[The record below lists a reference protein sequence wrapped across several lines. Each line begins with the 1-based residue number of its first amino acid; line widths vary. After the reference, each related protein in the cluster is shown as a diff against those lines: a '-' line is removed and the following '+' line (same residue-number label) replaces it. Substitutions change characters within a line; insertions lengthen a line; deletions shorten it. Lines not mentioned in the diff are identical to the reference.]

1 MRESL
6 QDKPSPTTMH
16 DWNCKGIVL
25 QLSREKKRKVWL
37 TSGQVARMLE
47 LSRAKSERDHLLIS
61 LMRYGLRCGE
71 IVGWRGLP
79 GIRIADIRDEGIWV
93 KGKGYARGIVQDR
106 LVPLPKGIVRQLRRY
121 ASLDDNTDNQGSDE
135 LRIFPISEVRAEKIV
150 KAYAKKAGIEDWE
163 KVGPHRLRAFF
174 ATDAKDK
181 GLDAFTI
188 RDLMRHKNITT
199 TNLYVG
205 QSSTERLAKI
215 VQQLSAT

>member
-1 MRESL
+1 MIKLAE
-6 QDKPSPTTMH
+6 
-16 DWNCKGIVL
+16 G
-25 QLSREKKRKVWL
+25 
-37 TSGQVARMLE
+37 
-47 LSRAKSERDHLLIS
+47 KSQRDHLLLL

-79 GIRIADIRDEGIWV
+79 GIRINDIRDEGIWV

-106 LVPLPKGIVRQLRRY
+106 LVPIPRELIAQLRRY
-121 ASLDDNTDNQGSDE
+121 TAGTFVGHIHEKYEDKVFL
-135 LRIFPISEVRAEKIV
+135 ISEVRAEQIV
-150 KAYAKKAGIEDWE
+150 KQYAREAGIDDWE
-163 KVGPHRLRAFF
+163 RVGPHRLRAFF

-205 QSSTERLAKI
+205 QSSTERLAKL
-215 VQQLSAT
+215 VEELAKAETNTSPFTTRN

>member
-1 MRESL
+1 LVRMKKRKIWL
-6 QDKPSPTTMH
+6 TTSQVNKM
-16 DWNCKGIVL
+16 L
-25 QLSREKKRKVWL
+25 QLSK
-37 TSGQVARMLE
+37 AR
-47 LSRAKSERDHLLIS
+47 SERDYLLLE

-79 GIRIADIRDEGIWV
+79 GIRTADIRNEGIWV

-106 LVPLPKGIVRQLRRY
+106 LIPMPKELIQQLRRY
-121 ASLDDNTDNQGSDE
+121 AGQRLHETPFEHLDDK
-135 LRIFPISEVRAEKIV
+135 LFAISEVRAEQIV
-150 KAYAKKAGIEDWE
+150 KRYAREAEIDDWE
-163 KVGPHRLRAFF
+163 RVGPHRLRAYF

-181 GLDAFTI
+181 GFDAFTI

-215 VQQLSAT
+215 VEQLAVD

>member
-1 MRESL
+1 MA
-6 QDKPSPTTMH
+6 
-16 DWNCKGIVL
+16 
-25 QLSREKKRKVWL
+25 REKKRKVWL
-37 TSGQVARMLE
+37 TTSQVDTMLHLAHE
-47 LSRAKSERDHLLIS
+47 RSERDYLLLQ

-79 GIRIADIRDEGIWV
+79 GIRANDLRNEGIWV

-106 LVPLPKGIVRQLRRY
+106 LVPMPKELIKQLRRHV
-121 ASLDDNTDNQGSDE
+121 SQTLPHRSNNDSDDKV
-135 LRIFPISEVRAEKIV
+135 FPISEVRAERIV
-150 KAYAKKAGIEDWE
+150 KQYARQAGIDDWE
-163 KVGPHRLRAFF
+163 RVSPHRLRAYF

-205 QSSTERLAKI
+205 QSSAERLARI
-215 VQQLSAT
+215 VEQLSS

>member
-1 MRESL
+1 M
-6 QDKPSPTTMH
+6 
-16 DWNCKGIVL
+16 
-25 QLSREKKRKVWL
+25 REKKRKVWL
-37 TSGQVARMLE
+37 TTGQVARMLE
-47 LSRAKSERDHLLIS
+47 IASRRKKRDHLMLQ

-79 GIRIADIRDEGIWV
+79 GIRVGDLRGEGVWV

-106 LVPLPKGIVRQLRRY
+106 LVPLPSELVRQMQQY
-121 ASLDDNTDNQGSDE
+121 AALPTSGQIGFSGD
-135 LRIFPISEVRAEKIV
+135 RKIFPISEVRAEKIV
-150 KAYAKKAGIEDWE
+150 KYYARKAGIDDWDR
-163 KVGPHRLRAFF
+163 VGPHRLRAFF
-174 ATDAKDK
+174 ATDAKDR

-215 VQQLSAT
+215 IEELSASG

>member
-1 MRESL
+1 MTRL
-6 QDKPSPTTMH
+6 AADNNK
-16 DWNCKGIVL
+16 
-25 QLSREKKRKVWL
+25 
-37 TSGQVARMLE
+37 
-47 LSRAKSERDHLLIS
+47 RDHLLLL

-79 GIRIADIRDEGIWV
+79 GIRIGDIRDEGIWV

-106 LVPLPKGIVRQLRRY
+106 LVPVPRDLIRQLRDYIARTLV
-121 ASLDDNTDNQGSDE
+121 SHFNEQNEDKV
-135 LRIFPISEVRAEKIV
+135 FPISEVRAEQIV
-150 KAYAKKAGIEDWE
+150 KRYAREAGIDDWE
-163 KVGPHRLRAFF
+163 MVGPHRLRAFF

-205 QSSTERLAKI
+205 QSSPERLAKM
-215 VQQLSAT
+215 VNQLAKT

>member
-1 MRESL
+1 MLSSIES
-6 QDKPSPTTMH
+6 K
-16 DWNCKGIVL
+16 
-25 QLSREKKRKVWL
+25 EKRKVWL
-37 TSGQVARMLE
+37 TSSQVNTMLN
-47 LSRAKSERDHLLIS
+47 LSRRRSERDFLLLL

-79 GIRIADIRDEGIWV
+79 GIRIEDIRQDGIWV

-106 LVPLPKGIVRQLRRY
+106 LVVLPVEVIKRIRY
-121 ASLDDNTDNQGSDE
+121 HVARTLIGRLDDKQEDKV
-135 LRIFPISEVRAEKIV
+135 FPISAVRAEQIV
-150 KAYAKKAGIEDWE
+150 KRYAREAGIDDWE
-163 KVGPHRLRAFF
+163 RVGPHRLRAFF

-205 QSSTERLAKI
+205 QSSTQRLARI
-215 VQQLSAT
+215 VEEIASG